1 MKPRFEKDSES
12 QPSKCPQCNSPLI
25 GDRAAGEVVCPT
37 CGYVL
42 LDEVEFEGP
51 EWKAVDPE
59 DKLKKS
65 RVGAPLTYTLHDFGL
80 TTAIDGSGVDSHGNR
95 ITGDERAKM
104 GRMKTWQFRL
114 RTIDSKERS
123 MSNVLSKIH
132 EISVGLNLPRN
143 VSETAAYIFRQYSKP
158 NFCRRCKEE
167 VEPAEVPVCLDCGIG
182 IVRKCPQCGVR
193 GSSDERYCRHCGTS
207 VKSSCVKC
215 GREYPSEPF
224 CPRCGTPLHSRSR
237 GKQVAGVASAATY
250 LACRKCEVNRSLGEV
265 AERSYLNKK
274 VVAKYYRQMV
284 KDMEMSSVPMASI
297 QKHISKLFNNLN
309 ATTKMPEKVE
319 RLAISIS
326 TKASGASMSSGRSPA
341 GLAAA
346 FLYVSANLLNEHLP
360 QRDVAEA
367 AGITEVTIRK
377 RCKELFEN
385 FNISVR
391 VHAA

>member
-1 MKPRFEKDSES
+1 MKFKYDREAD

-37 CGYVL
+37 CGFVL

-51 EWKAVDPE
+51 EWKAIDPE
-59 DKLKKS
+59 DKLRKS

-80 TTAIDGSGVDSHGNR
+80 STTMDETGVDFHGNR
-95 ITGDERAKM
+95 IRGDERAKM
-104 GRMKTWQFRL
+104 ERMKTWQHRL

-123 MSNVLSKIH
+123 MSNVLQKIH
-132 EISVGLNLPRN
+132 EISAGLNLPAN

-158 NFCRRCKEE
+158 NFCRSCREE
-167 VEPAEVPVCLDCGIG
+167 VAPNEPPLCLSCAIPL
-182 IVRKCPQCGVR
+182 VRKCPQCGAR
-193 GSSDERYCRHCGTS
+193 GTSDERYCHVCGTS
-207 VKSSCVKC
+207 LKSYCPKC
-215 GREYPSEPF
+215 QKEYPTEPF
-224 CPRCGTPLHSRSR
+224 CPKCGTALHGRAR
-237 GKQVAGVASAATY
+237 GKQVSGVASAAIY
-250 LACRKCEVNRSLGEV
+250 LACRKCEVNRSLSEV
-265 AERSYLNKK
+265 AEKSYLDKK

-284 KDMEMSSVPMASI
+284 REMEVNSVPMASI

-309 ATTKMPEKVE
+309 MRMKMPEKVE
-319 RLAISIS
+319 RLAIGLA

-360 QRDVAEA
+360 QREVAEA

-377 RCKELFEN
+377 RCKELLEN
-385 FNISVR
+385 YNITVR
-391 VHAA
+391 VRAV

>member
-1 MKPRFEKDSES
+1 MRPREEGQHD

-51 EWKAVDPE
+51 EWKAIDPE
-59 DKLKKS
+59 DKMKKS

-80 TTAIDGSGVDSHGNR
+80 TTTIDDSGLDSRGNR
-95 ITGDERAKM
+95 IIGDERAKM
-104 GRMKTWQFRL
+104 ERIKTWQFRL
-114 RTIDSKERS
+114 RTIDSRERS
-123 MSNVLSKIH
+123 MSNVLQKIH
-132 EISVGLNLPRN
+132 EISSSLSLPSN

-158 NFCRRCKEE
+158 NFCKKCKME
-167 VEPAEVPVCLDCGIG
+167 VEPSDRPTCLTCAIPL
-182 IVRKCPQCGVR
+182 VRKCPQCGKP
-193 GSSDERYCRHCGTS
+193 GTPEERFCKVCGTS
-207 VKSSCVKC
+207 LKTLCIKC
-215 GREYPSEPF
+215 QREYPPEPF
-224 CPRCGTPLHSRSR
+224 CPKCGSPLHSRAR
-237 GKQVAGVASAATY
+237 GKQVSGIASAAIY
-250 LACRKCEVNRSLGEV
+250 LACRKCDVNRSLAEV
-265 AERSYLNKK
+265 AEKSYLDRK

-284 KDMEMSSVPMASI
+284 KEMEIASVPMASI
-297 QKHISKLFNNLN
+297 QRHISKLYNNLN
-309 ATTKMPEKVE
+309 SKVRMSEKVE
-319 RLAISIS
+319 RLAI
-326 TKASGASMSSGRSPA
+326 TLANKASGASISSGRSPA

-385 FNISVR
+385 YNITVR
-391 VHAA
+391 VRAA